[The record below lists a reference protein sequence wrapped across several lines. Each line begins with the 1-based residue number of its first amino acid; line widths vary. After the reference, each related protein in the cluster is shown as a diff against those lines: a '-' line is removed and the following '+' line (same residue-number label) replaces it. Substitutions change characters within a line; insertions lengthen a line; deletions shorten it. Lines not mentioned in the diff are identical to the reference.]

1 MSRQVHL
8 CTAKLY
14 EYRYGGR
21 TWIFER
27 RPIGP
32 PYWPIRKDG
41 EPFERLPPD
50 GNEFWR
56 ALCTWNQEEDREQFR
71 AD

>member
-1 MSRQVHL
+1 M
-8 CTAKLY
+8 AKAAMPT
-14 EYRYGGR
+14 GR
-21 TWIFER
+21 SKPSR
-27 RPIGP
+27 RPSGP